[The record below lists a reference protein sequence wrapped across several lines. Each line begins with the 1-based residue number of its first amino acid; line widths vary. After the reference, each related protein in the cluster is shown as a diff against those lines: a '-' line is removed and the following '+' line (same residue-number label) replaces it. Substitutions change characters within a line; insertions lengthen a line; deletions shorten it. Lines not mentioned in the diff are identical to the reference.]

1 MQEYNPGSYP
11 WNLSYD
17 RRNSVNRQGKPA
29 SQEGHDM
36 TGRIFDIRRFS
47 THDGSGIRT
56 TIFLKGCPLRC
67 VWCQNP
73 EGLSYEKRPLWF
85 QNRCIGCGICLD
97 LSRDLGV
104 TQQGN
109 RIHLD
114 ITRREDWD
122 EIIDACPGTA
132 LQMDSRD
139 LTVEETLEEALKDKI
154 FFEQG
159 GGITLSGGEPFLQPE
174 FLKALLIALK
184 ECHIDTAIET
194 SLYVPLTT
202 LKGVLPYL
210 DTIYADFKIYDT
222 EAHRQHTGVS
232 NEIIRENLRYLLT
245 HPHYRSR
252 VIIRTPMIPGYT
264 THPENIA
271 QIARFLTSLYPGTA
285 YEILNYNPLAA
296 GKYDLVDRTYCFTEN
311 PKLYTPDQMETFAGI
326 ARENGVKNLILDS

>member
-1 MQEYNPGSYP
+1 
-11 WNLSYD
+11 
-17 RRNSVNRQGKPA
+17 
-29 SQEGHDM
+29 M

-104 TQQGN
+104 SQREN

-114 ITRREDWD
+114 ISRKEDWE

-159 GGITLSGGEPFLQPE
+159 GGITVSGGEPFLQPE

-184 ECHIDTAIET
+184 ERHVNTAVET
-194 SLYVPLTT
+194 SLHAPLPT
-202 LKGVLPYL
+202 LKSVLPYL
-210 DTIYADFKIYDT
+210 DTIYADFKIYDAA
-222 EAHRQHTGVS
+222 AHQQHTGVT
-232 NEIIRENLRYLLT
+232 NETIRENLRYLLT
-245 HPHYRSR
+245 SPDYQNR

-264 THPENIA
+264 TGSDNIA
-271 QIARFLTSLYPGTA
+271 QIARFITSLYPDVS

-311 PKLYTPDQMETFAGI
+311 PKLYTPVQMEAFARI
-326 ARENGVKNLILDS
+326 ARKNGVKRLILDS